1 MIWYTFIHVYHYS
14 YYIIN
19 WHLCYCLIPA
29 YISASTLGLPDL
41 DVPSPIVRKP
51 GFSGFAP
58 LKAAWLHQS
67 PEESGRFIRK
77 VIGISMV

>member
-1 MIWYTFIHVYHYS
+1 MYTILYMYTTIH
-14 YYIIN
+14 IIN

-51 GFSGFAP
+51 GFSGFA
-58 LKAAWLHQS
+58 AA
-67 PEESGRFIRK
+67 
-77 VIGISMV
+77 